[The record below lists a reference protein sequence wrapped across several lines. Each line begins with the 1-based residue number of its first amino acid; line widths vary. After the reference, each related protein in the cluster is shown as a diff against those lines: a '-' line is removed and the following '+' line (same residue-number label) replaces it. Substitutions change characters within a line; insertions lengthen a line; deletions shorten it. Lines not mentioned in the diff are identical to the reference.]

1 MHGTLAEPVKQR
13 RAFRIRR
20 TQNGESKTRPMT
32 IATDR
37 ATDLLLDVINL

>member
-1 MHGTLAEPVKQR
+1 MEPWRNRVKQR